1 MYIRL
6 KRKNQTVFL
15 HVDASENFSQ
25 IKQRLATLFSK
36 RPNEIMIYADPDK
49 VLESW

>member
-15 HVDASENFSQ
+15 HVDASENFAQ
-25 IKQRLATLFSK
+25 IKQRLATLFNK
-36 RPNEIMIYADPDK
+36 KPNEILVYADADK
-49 VLESW
+49 VNRY